1 MDKSISLLRE
11 HVQNEALFRDS
22 VTLSQYSTLQAGG
35 RASWVVEVSN
45 LDLFAK
51 VAAWCQETGV
61 PHLVLGSGSN
71 ILVSDRGYRGLVI
84 VNKCSGISHQRQV
97 HAECGC
103 WFQDLFL
110 FAAQRCLAGLEFAV
124 GIPGTLGG
132 ALVSNAGAYRSNIS
146 DLLVSVEIVE
156 SGERRWVA
164 PDYLQFSYR
173 NSILRSSSPPRIVL
187 LSVLLE
193 LQRGDSKAIYDRAR
207 EFQRQRISKQPPHAS
222 AGSFFKNV
230 YDATVAQ
237 SLDGLP
243 ENLKDAGLIP
253 AGYLI
258 EACGLKRSRV
268 GNAVISE
275 RHANF
280 ICNLG
285 GASASDIRRLAE
297 TVKDA
302 VKDKFG
308 VVLEE
313 EVLYVGDW
321 AN

>member
-1 MDKSISLLRE
+1 M
-11 HVQNEALFRDS
+11 
-22 VTLSQYSTLQAGG
+22 
-35 RASWVVEVSN
+35 
-45 LDLFAK
+45 
-51 VAAWCQETGV
+51 
-61 PHLVLGSGSN
+61 
-71 ILVSDRGYRGLVI
+71 
-84 VNKCSGISHQRQV
+84 
-97 HAECGC
+97 
-103 WFQDLFL
+103 
-110 FAAQRCLAGLEFAV
+110 
-124 GIPGTLGG
+124 
-132 ALVSNAGAYRSNIS
+132 
-146 DLLVSVEIVE
+146 
-156 SGERRWVA
+156 
-164 PDYLQFSYR
+164 
-173 NSILRSSSPPRIVL
+173 
-187 LSVLLE
+187 
-193 LQRGDSKAIYDRAR
+193 
-207 EFQRQRISKQPPHAS
+207 
-222 AGSFFKNV
+222 